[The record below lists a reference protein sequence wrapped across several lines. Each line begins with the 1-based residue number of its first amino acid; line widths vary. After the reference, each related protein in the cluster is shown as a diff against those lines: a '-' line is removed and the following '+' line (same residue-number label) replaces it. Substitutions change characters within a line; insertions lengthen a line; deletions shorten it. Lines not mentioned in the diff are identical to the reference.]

1 MHKMFELA
9 SAESCWR
16 GVDYYRK
23 RKVISF
29 EKVADVKQGGYYNPG
44 EGCIYKG
51 LVRGRSP
58 SEDDG
63 YNGSPGRPVLS
74 PEEAKQYNKSDAPIY
89 HVTINT
95 LRPKKSTCDCEFAKG
110 RYVICKHMVA
120 LFVTAEPEQLDRLY
134 EEIENNQKAAEE
146 REQQEKNAR
155 KKELERQAQAMSRSE
170 LEKAFVEKSIWLDEA
185 WAELKEAYR
194 GRWIR

>member
-44 EGCIYKG
+44 EECIYKG

-89 HVTINT
+89 
-95 LRPKKSTCDCEFAKG
+95 
-110 RYVICKHMVA
+110 YVRSDVFDKQQNQILEA
-120 LFVTAEPEQLDRLY
+120 L
-134 EEIENNQKAAEE
+134 K
-146 REQQEKNAR
+146 
-155 KKELERQAQAMSRSE
+155 LEALKIS
-170 LEKAFVEKSIWLDEA
+170 
-185 WAELKEAYR
+185 LKEIDED
-194 GRWIR
+194 GRRISCP